1 MKFTMYQHFLVVIF
15 LLINKKATHL
25 YVAATSNDI
34 SIKLKN
40 STLMILPDDPHQSCS
55 NFDQFSQLE
64 NGVCKLNDYKPHVMP
79 NRKQTIIVT
88 MKRQKIQTVN
98 DKTNRISI
106 NVDLTL
112 HWTDSRI
119 ITTFDVDTMARGYIP
134 LSPKAIDKIW
144 TPDIYV
150 FNLSDY
156 KSFVDSQHISSVKI
170 IQHFHPHFHFKHYF
184 PTKDTII
191 EYKIEF
197 RAPVYCQFDFTNYPR
212 DKTFCRFIFGS
223 QYSNIQYVIVDGG
236 LKNNQVICG
245 RHRCKM
251 TLTNTTLDT
260 SSTFK
265 NRVGVEIEIERILRP
280 FIYRYFLPCFWSVL
294 VSSLSMTIPTNLL
307 QARVAMSVTLLLIN
321 INLYVTQM
329 VSNYC
334 LTLLNQFYQVPS
346 IIIDYLN
353 SLQIS

>member
-1 MKFTMYQHFLVVIF
+1 MKFTMYRQFLVVIF
-15 LLINKKATHL
+15 LLINKKAIHL
-25 YVAATSNDI
+25 CVAASSNDI
-34 SIKLKN
+34 SKQLKHN
-40 STLMILPDDPHQSCS
+40 QSCS
-55 NFDQFSQLE
+55 QFDQFSQLE

-79 NRKQTIIVT
+79 NRNQTIIVT
-88 MKRQKIQTVN
+88 MKHQKIHTVN

-119 ITTFDVDTMARGYIP
+119 ITTFDEDTEARGYIP
-134 LSPKAIDKIW
+134 LSPKAINKIW

-170 IQHFHPHFHFKHYF
+170 IHNFHPHFHFQRYF
-184 PTKDTII
+184 QTKDTII

-197 RAPVYCQFDFTNYPR
+197 RAPVYCQFDFTNYPK

-236 LKNNQVICG
+236 LKNNRVITG

-251 TLTNTTLDT
+251 TLTNTSLET
-260 SSTFK
+260 STTFK

-294 VSSLSMTIPTNLL
+294 VSSLSMTMPTNLL
-307 QARVAMSVTLLLIN
+307 QARVGMSVTLLLIN
-321 INLYVTQM
+321 VNLYVTQM

-334 LTLLNQFYQVPS
+334 LTLLNQF
-346 IIIDYLN
+346 
-353 SLQIS
+353 SLIP